1 MMMSKIDQ
9 LKTIQ
14 NMPLTAAY
22 WMGRRDASAKT
33 LKETL
38 SWCTVDDL
46 HSCQAYAEI
55 LEAEYAELDKH
66 NDNFAHEMG
75 WI

>member
-1 MMMSKIDQ
+1 MMSKIDQ

-14 NMPLTAAY
+14 DMPLTAAY
-22 WMGRRDASAKT
+22 WMGRRDAHANEIEEI
-33 LKETL
+33 KEHH
-38 SWCTVDDL
+38 TVAGLGECKHELADQLWLFD
-46 HSCQAYAEI
+46 QA
-55 LEAEYAELDKH
+55 